1 MPTPSG
7 VTSAPAGP
15 RTSRRG
21 AIRRSL
27 RLGLLL
33 LLVGCTP
40 VVIPAGPDAGPAHV
54 AADSIRMP
62 DGARLPYRA
71 WLPAGPPQAILVV
84 LHGFGDYSRNTFEI
98 PAELFVARGI
108 GVYAYDQRGFG
119 AAPHRGYWA
128 GSETLAADAATVTRS
143 LRTLY
148 PAVPVFLLG
157 ESMGAAVTMMAAARP
172 EAPPVDGY
180 VLMAP
185 GLRGRATMSDFAK
198 RTLEFAAHA
207 IPAVGFA
214 GSAPGFVPT
223 DNAEAMRRW
232 SEDPLTTKTFRV
244 DAVYGLINLMDDALA
259 AARQF
264 EGRVL
269 VLYGG
274 KDRIVPAPGIRGLM
288 QTLPEIPRRRFGFY
302 PEGYHLLLR
311 DRQRQVVGE
320 DIIGWMLD
328 PAAPLPSGAEAA
340 GRHWLREE
348 AAAPP

>member
-1 MPTPSG
+1 MPVLSG
-7 VTSAPAGP
+7 VTKYRSAP
-15 RTSRRG
+15 RTSMRDAARRH
-21 AIRRSL
+21 L
-27 RLGLLL
+27 RVVMLLL
-33 LLVGCTP
+33 LAGCTP
-40 VVIPAGPDAGPAHV
+40 VVIPAGADTV
-54 AADSIRMP
+54 APQVTADRIRMP

-71 WLPAGPPQAILVV
+71 WLPAGQPQAILVV
-84 LHGFGDYSRNTFEI
+84 LHGFGDYSRNSFEI
-98 PAELFVARGI
+98 PAEMFTARGV

-128 GSETLAADAATVTRS
+128 GSATLAADAATVIRS
-143 LRTLY
+143 LRTLH
-148 PAVPVFLLG
+148 PGAPVFLLG
-157 ESMGAAVTMMAAARP
+157 ESMGAAVTLLAATRP

-207 IPAVGFA
+207 IPAVGFS

-244 DAVYGLINLMDDALA
+244 DALYGLINLMDDALA
-259 AARQF
+259 AARQVQ
-264 EGRVL
+264 GRVL

-288 QTLPEIPRRRFGFY
+288 QTLPETPRRRFGFY

-311 DRQRQVVGE
+311 DQQRQVVGA

-328 PAAPLPSGAEAA
+328 PGAPLASGAEAA
-340 GRHWLREE
+340 GRRWLREE
-348 AAAPP
+348 AAPP

>member
-1 MPTPSG
+1 MPALSG
-7 VTSAPAGP
+7 VTTSSGSPGTAPPG
-15 RTSRRG
+15 T
-21 AIRRSL
+21 IRR
-27 RLGLLL
+27 RLCLVLVLLL
-33 LLVGCTP
+33 AGCTP
-40 VVIPAGPDAGPAHV
+40 VVIPAGPAAV
-54 AADSIRMP
+54 APQVATDSIRMP
-62 DGARLPYRA
+62 DGARLPYRS

-84 LHGFGDYSRNTFEI
+84 LHGFGDYSRNSFEI

-119 AAPHRGYWA
+119 AGPHRGYWP
-128 GSETLAADAATVTRS
+128 GGETLAADAATVTRS
-143 LRTLY
+143 LRALH
-148 PAVPVFLLG
+148 PGVPVFLLG
-157 ESMGAAVTMMAAARP
+157 ESMGAAVTLLAAARP

-259 AARQF
+259 AARDF
-264 EGRVL
+264 RGRVL

-288 QTLPEIPRRRFGFY
+288 QTLPDTPLRRFGFY

-311 DRQRQVVGE
+311 DQQRPVVAG

-328 PAAPLPSGAEAA
+328 ARAPLASGAEEA
-340 GRHWLREE
+340 GRRWLREE